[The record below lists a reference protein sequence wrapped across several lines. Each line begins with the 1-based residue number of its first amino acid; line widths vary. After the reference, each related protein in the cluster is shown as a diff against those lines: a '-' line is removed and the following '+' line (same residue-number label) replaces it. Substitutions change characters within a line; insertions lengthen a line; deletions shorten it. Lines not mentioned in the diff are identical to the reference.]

1 VSAANTRG
9 AVPNY
14 GLALQVNAE
23 AWAQAADLYEELK
36 MPLRA
41 APCRDKAAGVG
52 SAKP

>member
-1 VSAANTRG
+1 LYEAQDDLKKA
-9 AVPNY
+9 
-14 GLALQVNAE
+14 AE

-41 APCRDKAAGVG
+41 APCREKAARDSATDAG